1 MAAAETIVSIDRVE
15 KRFGAVRA
23 VEEVSLDIR
32 RGEFVSLLGPSGC
45 GKSTI
50 LRMIAGFEDPTSG
63 RIIIDGVDV
72 VRVPPN
78 LRPVNMV
85 FQSYALFPHLT
96 AAQNVA
102 FGLKRTLPGQPRKSA
117 AGSLRR
123 PKNTWR
129 WSILKVSAVATRA
142 R

>member
-1 MAAAETIVSIDRVE
+1 
-15 KRFGAVRA
+15 
-23 VEEVSLDIR
+23 
-32 RGEFVSLLGPSGC
+32 
-45 GKSTI
+45 
-50 LRMIAGFEDPTSG
+50 MIAGFEDPTSG

-102 FGLKRTLPGQPRKSA
+102 FGLKRTLPGQPRIGGGDRFGAEKYLALVNLEGLGGRS
-117 AGSLRR
+117 
-123 PKNTWR
+123 
-129 WSILKVSAVATRA
+129 RA